1 MAEEQEENRHL
12 PDVSAEEMREMSV
25 EGLEDLR
32 DSLEGAVLKIRA
44 QIGMNKVTKE
54 RDAIWRARAD
64 VALGHRR
71 REYNLALNILAE
83 KKRERRAEAAK
94 DHQDDQFRVLCRVL
108 RATYGED
115 ALRDLLAEVRHLR
128 EGA

>member
-64 VALGHRR
+64 VALGH
-71 REYNLALNILAE
+71 ES
-83 KKRERRAEAAK
+83 
-94 DHQDDQFRVLCRVL
+94 
-108 RATYGED
+108 
-115 ALRDLLAEVRHLR
+115 
-128 EGA
+128 